1 MEVLRFSGTDFFQC
15 VAMFDRDALIANASL
30 GLNSVKVALKIWSA
44 SMRFDFS
51 KEMVA
56 IPRIETVGS
65 SRQLE
70 GKSLR
75 AS

>member
-15 VAMFDRDALIANASL
+15 VAMFDRDALIANASF
-30 GLNSVKVALKIWSA
+30 GLNSVVALKIWSA